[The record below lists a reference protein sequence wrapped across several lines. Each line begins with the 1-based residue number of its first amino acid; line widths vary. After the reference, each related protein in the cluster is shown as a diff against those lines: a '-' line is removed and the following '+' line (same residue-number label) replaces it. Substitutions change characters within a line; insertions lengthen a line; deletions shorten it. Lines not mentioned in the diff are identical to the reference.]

1 MRKGSQDREIAEMI
15 WENNRRLFGG
25 EIGRYREWEIGDWET
40 GELREWELETALLVV
55 RASVI
60 IQTYG
65 FCISYPFKP
74 DLHEPLG
81 NLCNLGGKKN
91 DHPESIAST
100 PLIYPLIY
108 SGFRVLFNHFF
119 ASLGKTSATFVVRR

>member
-1 MRKGSQDREIAEMI
+1 LEGRSGDIES
-15 WENNRRLFGG
+15 
-25 EIGRYREWEIGDWET
+25 GRYREWKIGD
-40 GELREWELETALLVV
+40 WELETALLVFC
-55 RASVI
+55 ASVI